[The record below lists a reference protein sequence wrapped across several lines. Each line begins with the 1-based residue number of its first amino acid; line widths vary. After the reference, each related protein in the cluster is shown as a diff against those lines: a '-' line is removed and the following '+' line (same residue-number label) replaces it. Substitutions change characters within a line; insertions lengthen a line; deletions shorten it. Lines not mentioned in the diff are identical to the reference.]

1 MVDQLCAAAEA
12 IHRSG
17 HAVNTLLRNTPNV
30 LTAVRVLLAPLTGY
44 LIFQGND
51 IAALGVFALAG
62 ASDAVDGF
70 LARRFGLVS
79 RFGEYLDPAADKLLM
94 LICFVTLT
102 MMHQAPLWLSVIVIG
117 RDIAIVAGVLCARA
131 LSLPVKMEP
140 LAIGKASTVVQIGYI
155 GLLLLLLAFNV
166 DMPQLTLF
174 AAAAAAVF
182 TLLSWLAYG
191 QLLLK
196 AFALG
201 RRPA

>member
-1 MVDQLCAAAEA
+1 M
-12 IHRSG
+12 SP
-17 HAVNTLLRNTPNV
+17 LLRNIPNV
-30 LTAVRVLLAPLTGY
+30 LTAVRILLAPLTAY
-44 LIFQGND
+44 FIVRGNEF
-51 IAALGVFALAG
+51 AALGVFAAAG
-62 ASDAVDGF
+62 ATDAVDGF

-94 LICFVTLT
+94 LICFVSLT

-117 RDIAIVAGVLCARA
+117 RDVAIILGVLVARA

-140 LAIGKASTVVQIGYI
+140 LAIGKASTVVQIGYVA
-155 GLLLLLLAFNV
+155 LMLLLLAFNV
-166 DMPQLTLF
+166 DMPQLTLL
-174 AAAAAAVF
+174 AAVTAAIF

>member
-1 MVDQLCAAAEA
+1 VTA
-12 IHRSG
+12 
-17 HAVNTLLRNTPNV
+17 LLRNIPNV
-30 LTAVRVLLAPLTGY
+30 LTAVRMLLAPLTAY
-44 LIFQGND
+44 LIFQGDD
-51 IAALGVFALAG
+51 IAALAVFALAG

-102 MMHQAPLWLSVIVIG
+102 MIHQAPLWLSAIIVG
-117 RDIAIVAGVLCARA
+117 RDAAIVAGVLAARA

-155 GLLLLLLAFNV
+155 GLLLLLLAFNL

-174 AAAAAAVF
+174 AAATTAVF
-182 TLLSWLAYG
+182 TLMSWFAYG

>member
-1 MVDQLCAAAEA
+1 M
-12 IHRSG
+12 
-17 HAVNTLLRNTPNV
+17 NTLLRNIPNV
-30 LTAVRVLLAPLTGY
+30 LTAVRVLLAPLTAY
-44 LIFQGND
+44 LIVRGND
-51 IAALGVFALAG
+51 FAALGVFAAAG
-62 ASDAVDGF
+62 ATDAVDGF

-102 MMHQAPLWLSVIVIG
+102 MMHQVPLWLCVLVVA
-117 RDIAIVAGVLCARA
+117 RDVAIILGVLVARA

-140 LAIGKASTVVQIGYI
+140 LAIGKASTVVQVGYVA
-155 GLLLLLLAFNV
+155 LLLLLLLTFNL
-166 DMPQLTLF
+166 DMPQLTLM
-174 AAAAAAVF
+174 AAVIVAAF
-182 TLLSWLAYG
+182 TLLSWIAYG

>member
-1 MVDQLCAAAEA
+1 MT
-12 IHRSG
+12 
-17 HAVNTLLRNTPNV
+17 AVLRNIPNV
-30 LTAVRVLLAPLTGY
+30 LTAVRILLAPLTAY
-44 LIFQGND
+44 LIFQGSD
-51 IAALGVFALAG
+51 FAALCVFALAG
-62 ASDAVDGF
+62 VSDAVDGF

-102 MMHQAPLWLSVIVIG
+102 LMHQAPLWLSAIVIG
-117 RDIAIVAGVLCARA
+117 RDAAIVLGVLVARA

-140 LAIGKASTVVQIGYI
+140 LAIGKASTVVQVGYI
-155 GLLLLLLAFNV
+155 GLLLLLLTFNLV
-166 DMPQLTLF
+166 MPQLTMV
-174 AAAAAAVF
+174 AAAIAGVF
-182 TLLSWLAYG
+182 TVLSWLAYG

>member
-1 MVDQLCAAAEA
+1 M
-12 IHRSG
+12 SP
-17 HAVNTLLRNTPNV
+17 LLRNIPNV
-30 LTAVRVLLAPLTGY
+30 LTAVRVLLAPLTAYFIVG
-44 LIFQGND
+44 GND
-51 IAALGVFALAG
+51 FAALGVFATAG

-102 MMHQAPLWLSVIVIG
+102 MMHHAPLWLSVIVIA
-117 RDIAIVAGVLCARA
+117 RDVAIILGVLVARA

-140 LAIGKASTVVQIGYI
+140 LAIGKANTVVQIGYVA
-155 GLLLLLLAFNV
+155 LMLLLLAFNL
-166 DMPQLTLF
+166 DMPQLTFL
-174 AAAAAAVF
+174 AAAITAAFA
-182 TLLSWLAYG
+182 LLSWFAYG

>member
-1 MVDQLCAAAEA
+1 V
-12 IHRSG
+12 
-17 HAVNTLLRNTPNV
+17 TPLLRNIPNV
-30 LTAVRVLLAPLTGY
+30 LTAVRVLLAPLTAY
-44 LIFQGND
+44 LIVQGND
-51 IAALGVFALAG
+51 LAALGVFVLAG

-102 MMHQAPLWLSVIVIG
+102 LVQQAPLWLSAIVIG
-117 RDIAIVAGVLCARA
+117 RDVAIVLGVLVSRA

-140 LAIGKASTVVQIGYI
+140 LAIGKACTVVQIGYI
-155 GLLLLLLAFNV
+155 GLLLLLLTFNL
-166 DMPQLTLF
+166 DMPQLTMF
-174 AAAAAAVF
+174 AAAATAVF
-182 TLLSWLAYG
+182 TVLSWAAYG

>member
-1 MVDQLCAAAEA
+1 M
-12 IHRSG
+12 
-17 HAVNTLLRNTPNV
+17 NTLLRNIPNV
-30 LTAVRVLLAPLTGY
+30 LTAVRVLLAPLTAY
-44 LIFQGND
+44 LIVRGND
-51 IAALGVFALAG
+51 FAALGVFAAAG
-62 ASDAVDGF
+62 ATDAVDGF

-102 MMHQAPLWLSVIVIG
+102 MMHQVPLWLCVLVVA
-117 RDIAIVAGVLCARA
+117 RDVGIILGVLVARA

-140 LAIGKASTVVQIGYI
+140 LAIGKASTVVQVGYVA
-155 GLLLLLLAFNV
+155 LLLLLLTFNL
-166 DMPQLTLF
+166 DMPQLTLLAAVI
-174 AAAAAAVF
+174 AAAF
-182 TLLSWLAYG
+182 TLLSWIAYG